1 MLNWIDATRSP
12 PEVLLWTTHPHCP
25 TWRPSLAPLPNW
37 SSKPGRSSKTQPEK
51 AAAVQLAGINKL
63 LDQVAPGEHPETV
76 AKRIAKERNLSGI
89 RAGYVALLWYYEDSL
104 DPDRFCI
111 YDAEE
116 REIHM
121 RIAESLPHRF

>member
-1 MLNWIDATRSP
+1 M
-12 PEVLLWTTHPHCP
+12 TTTP
-25 TWRPSLAPLPNW
+25 PLPDLAAF
-37 SSKPGRSSKTQPEK
+37 PGAPAELVQQARQILETQPEK

-63 LDQVAPGEHPETV
+63 LAQVAPGEHPETA

-121 RIAESLPHRF
+121 RIAESLLTDFDDDDC

>member
-1 MLNWIDATRSP
+1 MTTTPALPDLAAYPGAPAELVRQARQ
-12 PEVLLWTTHPHCP
+12 LL
-25 TWRPSLAPLPNW
+25 A
-37 SSKPGRSSKTQPEK
+37 TQPEK
-51 AAAVQLAGINKL
+51 AAALQLAGVNKL
-63 LDQVAPGEHPETV
+63 LARVAPGEPPEAA
-76 AKRIAKERNLSGI
+76 AKRIAKERNISGI

-121 RIAESLPHRF
+121 RIAESLLTDFDDDGD